1 MSLERTAPRVFFSI
15 TGAISAALM
24 PSWVLYLRG
33 KYGWDIRIA
42 LTPRAERF
50 VTPEAL
56 SAISGNPCLTEAKWF
71 STDGS
76 ILHRDLAA
84 NSDLVVLGPATLNSL
99 GKLAAGICDN
109 LALVIPAFTDAPVVV
124 VPSIS
129 FDVFERSK
137 VQQMIRSL
145 AVDGVHVMS
154 PGQAVTLSDFNMSGG
169 GTPTVVEFVEYV
181 NQLGLLGE
189 GFSSDLA
196 R

>member
-1 MSLERTAPRVFFSI
+1 MSPERTAPRVFFSI

-24 PSWVLYLRG
+24 PSWLLYLRG
-33 KYGWDIRIA
+33 KYGWDIRTA

-56 SAISGNPCLTEAKWF
+56 SAISGNPCLTEGQWF

-99 GKLAAGICDN
+99 NKLAAGICNN
-109 LALVIPAFTDAPVVV
+109 LALTIPAFTDAPVVV

-137 VQQMIRSL
+137 VQQAIRSL
-145 AVDGVHVMS
+145 TVDGANVMT
-154 PGQAVTLSDFNMSGG
+154 PGQAVTLSDFNTSGG
-169 GTPTVVEFVEYV
+169 GTPTVVEFVDYV
-181 NQLGLLGE
+181 NQLGLLKKR
-189 GFSSDLA
+189 SSGGLTQ
-196 R
+196 